1 MLFLTR
7 LALKNLARH
16 RNRTLIT
23 ASIIAFAIFF
33 YLLLDSLIG
42 GMTEMSYEMIIN
54 YEAGHLQVVTEEYWM
69 EEEELPLENLVAAD
83 SQLIAT
89 IKSIPGYRGVSG
101 ELNFQAMLNNGV
113 NELPVI
119 GRGINPQDFAEVI
132 QLEDKFVEGK
142 MFRAGERASS
152 GSPQVVMGKRLAD
165 LMKLRTGDFI
175 TLLVKDKNETFNT
188 IEAEISGLVHTGN
201 PLVNQGVVYLPL
213 DLAQHA
219 LNVGNQVSKVLIRLE
234 DKGRAPGVAQELEKQ
249 VKAIHPELA
258 VYSWDQLEAVTVAA
272 AKQMGNQLIMTI
284 ILLIAAIAIIN
295 TVILA
300 ALERM
305 EEIGMMKAMGLQT
318 REVIYTFVLESTGIG
333 LLGGFCGVLF
343 GLVGVGLFTR
353 IGLDFSALMDI
364 SAFGIPVIG
373 KIYGV
378 WNPAS
383 FIAVFAFGVIVSF
396 LSSILPAYWAADKDP
411 IKAIYH
417 K

>member
-1 MLFLTR
+1 VFLTK

-23 ASIIAFAIFF
+23 ASIIAFAVFF

-54 YEAGHLQVVTEEYWM
+54 YEAGHLQVVTEEYWA
-69 EEEELPLENLVAAD
+69 EEEKLPLKNLMTPGPQLLAA
-83 SQLIAT
+83 
-89 IKSIPGYRGVSG
+89 IKDVPGYQGSSA
-101 ELNFQAMLNNGV
+101 ELSFQAMLSNGV

-119 GRGINPQDFAEVI
+119 GRGINPQDFAGVI
-132 QLEDKFVEGK
+132 DLADHFVEGE
-142 MFRAGERASS
+142 MFRADGRGAF
-152 GSPQVVMGKRLAD
+152 GVTQAVIGKRLAE
-165 LMKLRTGDFI
+165 LLKLQTGDYV

-188 IEAEISGLVHTGN
+188 IEAEITGLIHTGN
-201 PLVNQGVVYLPL
+201 PLANQGVVYLPL
-213 DLAQHA
+213 DVAREALA
-219 LNVGNQVSKVLIRLE
+219 VGDQASKVLIRLE
-234 DKGRAPGVAQELEKQ
+234 NKNRAPKVANELAEQ
-249 VKAIHPELA
+249 LRAINPQLA
-258 VYSWDQLEAVTVAA
+258 VYSWDQLEAVTVAG

-318 REVIYTFVLESTGIG
+318 KEVIYTFVLESTGIG
-333 LLGGFCGVLF
+333 ILGGICGLLLGLA
-343 GLVGVGLFTR
+343 GVGLFT
-353 IGLDFSALMDI
+353 IVGVDFSAIIDMTPY
-364 SAFGIPVIG
+364 GIPVVG

-383 FIAVFAFGVIVSF
+383 FVTVFAFGVIVSLF
-396 LSSILPAYWAADKDP
+396 ASILPAYWAADKDP
-411 IKAIYH
+411 VKAIYSR
-417 K
+417 

>member
-1 MLFLTR
+1 MFLTR
-7 LALKNLARH
+7 LAWKNLARH

-54 YEAGHLQVVTEEYWM
+54 YEAGHLQVVTEEYWA
-69 EEEELPLENLVAAD
+69 EEEELPLKNLMAPEP
-83 SQLIAT
+83 QLMT
-89 IKSIPGYRGVSG
+89 GIKNVPGYQGSSA
-101 ELNFQAMLNNGV
+101 ELNFQAMLSNGI

-119 GRGINPQDFAEVI
+119 GRGINPQDFAGVI
-132 QLEDKFVEGK
+132 DLTDYFVEGE
-142 MFRAGERASS
+142 MLRADGRASS
-152 GSPQVVMGKRLAD
+152 GVSQAVIGKRLAD
-165 LMKLRTGDFI
+165 LLKLRTGDYI

-188 IEAEISGLVHTGN
+188 IEAEISGLLHTRN

-213 DLAQHA
+213 DLAQQA
-219 LNVGNQVSKVLIRLE
+219 LDVGDRVSKVLIRLE
-234 DKGRAPGVAQELEKQ
+234 DKNRAPGVAGELEEQIKS
-249 VKAIHPELA
+249 IHPQLE
-258 VYSWDQLEAVTVAA
+258 VHSWDQLEAVTVAG

-318 REVIYTFVLESTGIG
+318 KEVIFTFVLESTGIG
-333 LLGGFCGVLF
+333 LLGGICGVLF
-343 GLVGVGLFTR
+343 GLIGVGLFTV
-353 IGLDFSALMDI
+353 IGLDFSILIDMAP
-364 SAFGIPVIG
+364 FGIPVIG

-378 WNPAS
+378 WNPSS
-383 FIAVFAFGVIVSF
+383 FITVFAFGVIVSL

-411 IKAIYH
+411 IKAIYPR
-417 K
+417 